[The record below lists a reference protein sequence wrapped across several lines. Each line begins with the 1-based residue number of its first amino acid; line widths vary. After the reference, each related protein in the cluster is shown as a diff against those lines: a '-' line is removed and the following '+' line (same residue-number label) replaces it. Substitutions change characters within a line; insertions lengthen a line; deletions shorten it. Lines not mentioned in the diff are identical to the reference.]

1 MRYVLRESITGFI
14 RNKVNGMAIII
25 TLWVSLTLFG
35 LGLASTFQVNRIKGE
50 WYDKIEISIFMCVK
64 DSEGA
69 NCTPGEDAT
78 DAQRQDVKNV
88 LEHDPLVQKV
98 IYEDKA
104 QAFAGFQKA
113 YENSPVLETVKL
125 EDMQDSFRIKL
136 VNPEEYKGV
145 VERVKDLPGVQTV
158 QDLRPI
164 LDPLFNVLA
173 VAKWLAMLASGMLLL
188 AAIIQISTTIKITVI
203 SRHRELGIMRLVGAS
218 NMAIMLPFVLEALF
232 CGILGAGLAIG
243 TLVVGYKLGIID
255 QAEKLLAGTPWITWS
270 EVAIVCGSCLAMSL
284 VLVILPTIFS
294 ARRVLKV

>member
-25 TLWVSLTLFG
+25 TLWISLTLFG

-125 EDMQDSFRIKL
+125 ADMQDSFRIKL